1 MLIALT
7 LLAAQP
13 AEAPEIVVTAPCHL
27 KARQLLPAL
36 RAYRKGRGARAPG
49 STLFFETDPAA
60 ARGGVTPAMLR
71 IHSGGMTRP
80 VPADSAGRFVLPADP
95 PDDLQITGPCHD
107 GTLAISPLV
116 MSPGTD
122 AADRRLGD
130 LRLQC
135 AVGWAMAKQALAE
148 TTGVFMRVLG
158 ECAGTRNALANSSA
172 RPIAEAVVTHGSV
185 TRPLPVREGGFG
197 YSVPLGDKR
206 LPDAARVRFRF
217 R

>member
-13 AEAPEIVVTAPCHL
+13 ADAPEIVVTAPCHL

-71 IHSGGMTRP
+71 IHSGGTTRP
-80 VPADSAGRFVLPADP
+80 VPADSAGRFVLPADLP
-95 PDDLQITGPCHD
+95 ADLQITGPCHD

-116 MSPGTD
+116 MSPGTQP
-122 AADRRLGD
+122 ADRRLGD

-135 AVGWAMAKQALAE
+135 AVGWAMAEQALAQ

-158 ECAGTRNALANSSA
+158 ECAGSRNAIDTNSA
-172 RPIAEAVVTHGSV
+172 RPIAEASIAHGSL
-185 TRPLPVREGGFG
+185 TRPVRVEDGGLR